1 MMCFVNGSGQGCGDA
16 CDVEES
22 EATRKTSGR
31 TAVSSSKKTLGPKRL
46 ADWVEKERRKKEREK
61 RVCVCEAGR
70 YYAIDEASAEQG
82 EKRTINKNKNQMS
95 SWWHLIVQSDSRGSG
110 TQRK

>member
-46 ADWVEKERRKKEREK
+46 ADWVEKER
-61 RVCVCEAGR
+61 
-70 YYAIDEASAEQG
+70 
-82 EKRTINKNKNQMS
+82 
-95 SWWHLIVQSDSRGSG
+95 
-110 TQRK
+110 